1 MMKPPVGAITLCSI
15 SRFARRHAHGWW
27 SRSSGQS
34 PSTLV
39 SFFEDFLRDDE
50 LHDLAGPLVDLG
62 YLRIAVVALGRKVFQ
77 IAIAPEDLHAIAAG
91 FDRDVAREEL
101 RLGSGEDVILARVLQ
116 SRRAPGQQAGSVDL
130 GRHVREHPLDR
141 PEIGDP
147 LTERLALLGKR
158 EGVHEARARDPDRLR
173 RDRDTAAVERR
184 ERDPEP
190 LARLAEEIRARYAC
204 VLEDQLGGV
213 RPADPELFLE
223 LADGEPR
230 GPLLDDERG
239 DPLVFLCRVC
249 LREDD
254 GDVRER
260 SVGDEVLGPV
270 QDPAVAVAS
279 RGRAHSRGVAA
290 RRRFGERKA
299 SDPLATRE
307 LRQVFLL
314 LGIASVM
321 QDRVD
326 RERHVRAEHHAG
338 RRARAVDLL
347 DDQGVRQ
354 RVETRATVPLGHVR
368 AHEAEGS
375 HLAEEL
381 WRDLA
386 LIVDLSR
393 AREDPLGRKF
403 ARGPLGELLLLG
415 EGEVEA
421 RLRGGHRHCRTPKT
435 RPSGSRAKKKPSRIS
450 PTFAPFARARSNVAA
465 KSSTWNHGTK
475 PGTPGSSSRSW
486 TVNVAPFA
494 GSNHTESSRLG

>member
-116 SRRAPGQQAGSVDL
+116 SCRAPGQQAGSVDL

-141 PEIGDP
+141 LKIGD
-147 LTERLALLGKR
+147 LLSERLALLGIR
-158 EGVHEARARDPDRLR
+158 EGVLETRARDPDRLR
-173 RDRDTAAVERR
+173 RDRDAAAVEGR
-184 ERDPEP
+184 ERD
-190 LARLAEEIRARYAC
+190 LVSLIRLAEETRGRHSRI
-204 VLEDQLGGV
+204 LEDELRGI
-213 RPADPELFLE
+213 RSADAELLLE
-223 LADGEPR
+223 LAYRESR
-230 GPLLDDERG
+230 RVFLDDESG
-239 DPLVFLCRVC
+239 DPLSLLRRIG

-254 GDVRER
+254 RHVRQR
-260 SVGDEVLGPV
+260 SVRDEVLGPV
-270 QDPAVAVAS
+270 QDPAVTVAPGGGTHR
-279 RGRAHSRGVAA
+279 RGIAA
-290 RRRFGERKA
+290 RRRLRQGKTA
-299 SDPLATRE
+299 DPLAARE
-307 LRQVFLL
+307 LRQVLLL
-314 LGIASVM
+314 LGVASVM

-338 RRARAVDLL
+338 RCARAVDLL

-368 AHEAEGS
+368 AHEAEGT

-381 WRDLA
+381 RRDLA
-386 LIVDLSR
+386 LIVDLGC
-393 AREDPLGRKF
+393 AREDLLGRKV
-403 ARGPLGELLLLG
+403 ARGSLGQLLLLG
-415 EGEVEA
+415 EREVEA
-421 RLRGGHRHCRTPKT
+421 RLRGGHRHCRTPKI

-450 PTFAPFARARSNVAA
+450 PTLAPLARARSNVAA
-465 KSSTWNHGTK
+465 TSSTWNHGTK